1 MAMARL
7 GAAINGHTAG
17 IRHQF
22 LSNVAVRC
30 CLIDSKQELVQ
41 TVPYG
46 IDTLTRKERTM
57 RKTDQKRQHILET
70 AYRLF
75 QSKGFANTSMSEITA
90 EAGGSKATVYHHFP
104 SKEELFV
111 ECMTTLSDQYID
123 GIFGG
128 LQDFKGELSA
138 ALLATG
144 KDALQ
149 YLCSPDMLTSK
160 RLLITEAERSGIGK
174 LFYRKM
180 DGYMGEL
187 AAILRRAM
195 DEGQLRQADP
205 LLAARQLRAL
215 LEADIVERCLM
226 GALKAPPS
234 AAAISRAAED
244 AVATFLTAYAP
255 GSDMGSSSAA
265 VVSRSGRARQS
276 SAKGK

>member
-1 MAMARL
+1 
-7 GAAINGHTAG
+7 
-17 IRHQF
+17 
-22 LSNVAVRC
+22 
-30 CLIDSKQELVQ
+30 
-41 TVPYG
+41 
-46 IDTLTRKERTM
+46 M
-57 RKTDQKRQHILET
+57 RKTDQKRQHILDT

-90 EAGGSKATVYHHFP
+90 EAGGSKATVYNYFP

-111 ECMTTLSDQYID
+111 ECMTNISDQYID

-128 LQDFKGELSA
+128 LQDFKGDLQV
-138 ALLATG
+138 ALLETV
-144 KDALQ
+144 KDALRV
-149 YLCSPDMLTSK
+149 LCSLEMLASK
-160 RLLITEAERSGIGK
+160 RLLIAEAERSGIGR

-195 DEGQLRQADP
+195 DEGQLRQGDP

-226 GALKAPPS
+226 GAHTAPPS
-234 AAAISRAAED
+234 AVVISRAAED

-255 GSDMGSSSAA
+255 TGDADASTATVA
-265 VVSRSGRARQS
+265 PRPRRARQS
-276 SAKGK
+276 IAEGK

>member
-1 MAMARL
+1 
-7 GAAINGHTAG
+7 
-17 IRHQF
+17 
-22 LSNVAVRC
+22 
-30 CLIDSKQELVQ
+30 
-41 TVPYG
+41 
-46 IDTLTRKERTM
+46 M
-57 RKTDQKRQHILET
+57 RKTDQKRQHILDT

-75 QSKGFANTSMSEITA
+75 HSKGFANTSMSEITA
-90 EAGGSKATVYHHFP
+90 EAGGSKATVYNYFP

-111 ECMTTLSDQYID
+111 ECMTNLSDQYID

-128 LQDFKGELSA
+128 LHNIRGDLAA
-138 ALLATG
+138 ALLETL
-144 KDALQ
+144 KYALRV
-149 YLCSPDMLTSK
+149 LCSLEMLASK
-160 RLLITEAERSGIGK
+160 RLLIAEAERSGIGR

-226 GALKAPPS
+226 GAHKAPPS

-255 GSDMGSSSAA
+255 GCDADASRAA
-265 VVSRSGRARQS
+265 AALGAGRTRQS
-276 SAKGK
+276 GSDVR